1 MAQLRHVHLVE
12 EALALAPRLDRAAAE
27 RAREFQDEPVSEGVV
42 RDFLFER
49 FDAPETLLVAAESEP
64 GRADLGLCLVGPFAD
79 PLLPTRVP
87 MVLVLFVESNARH
100 RGVARA
106 LIEEATRLLL
116 ERGFRTL
123 AARAG
128 HNDDALISMGE
139 RWGFIRQWDLMLR
152 E

>member
-1 MAQLRHVHLVE
+1 MTVRHVQRLE

-27 RAREFQDEPVSEGVV
+27 RAREFQDEPVPEGVV

-49 FDAPETLLVAAESEP
+49 FDAPETLLLAAESAP
-64 GRADLGLCLVGPFAD
+64 GRADLGLCLVGPFVD
-79 PLLPTRVP
+79 PLLPRRVP
-87 MVLVLFVESNARH
+87 MVLVLFVEPNERH
-100 RGVARA
+100 RGVARS
-106 LIEEATRLLL
+106 LIEDATRRL
-116 ERGFRTL
+116 EQRGFRAL

-139 RWGFIRQWDLMLR
+139 RWGFVRSWELMVR